1 MRSKREIPFQQGCGS
16 TNSECEL
23 KMKIRQQIK
32 LFQAMEK
39 PNFYPHPVSCIEQR
53 ETHIS
58 KVFLTGDYVYK
69 IKKPVNLEFLD
80 FTTLEKRR
88 YYCRQEVIL
97 NRRLTHNVYLDVVA
111 ISFKDEKYYLSDSDN
126 PVEYAVKMR
135 QLPDNRSMVHL
146 LKKTKIDRN
155 DIEDLALILSNF
167 YSQGPSAE
175 HIHSSGA
182 WKNIQKN
189 CEENFNQTMAF
200 AGEILDKRIFQIIQS
215 ATLSFLRRRKELF
228 DNRSESGK
236 IRDCHGDLR
245 TGHIYFAD
253 DGIQIIDCIE
263 FNDRFRYH
271 DIASDMAFL
280 AMDLDYEG
288 FPQIDS
294 LFLNAYVKYSNDQDV
309 FVLIDFYKC
318 YRAFVRC
325 KVNCMRL
332 QEGGLTEQIKRKLL
346 KETMK
351 YLDLAYQ
358 YAVKFTR
365 PTLWVVCGMPGSGKS
380 TISRE
385 LSRMF
390 GIKTLN
396 SDVIRKELF
405 GMKPVDPSDMPF
417 EEGIYSKGASGLTY
431 GKLLLLAQEEIEK
444 GKSVILDATYGNKH
458 HRDEVLRMARDK
470 DANIIFIECVL
481 KEKLLKERLSNRK
494 TEFSVSDA
502 RPSHFEYFKK
512 RFEPLNEVGDAMHIR
527 VNTEKPLEECMQKIL
542 AKDYIEAFA
551 S

>member
-1 MRSKREIPFQQGCGS
+1 LVAIANIVTNLCGN

-23 KMKIRQQIK
+23 KMKTRQQIK

-39 PNFYPHPVSCIEQR
+39 PNFYPHPVSGIEQR

-111 ISFKDEKYYLSDSDN
+111 ISFKNEKYYLSDSNN

-146 LKKTKIDRN
+146 LKKAKIDRN

-167 YSQGPSAE
+167 YSQGPSVE

-182 WKNIQKN
+182 WKNIQEN
-189 CEENFNQTMAF
+189 CEENFKQTMVF

-470 DANIIFIECVL
+470 DSNIIFVECVL

-494 TEFSVSDA
+494 TNFSVSDA
-502 RPSHFEYFKK
+502 RLPHFEYFKK
-512 RFEPLNEVGDAMHIR
+512 RFEPLNEVGDAMHIC
-527 VNTEKPLEECMQKIL
+527 VDSEKTLEKSMQQIL
-542 AKDYIEAFA
+542 GKDYLLAIG

>member
-1 MRSKREIPFQQGCGS
+1 MEIQQQ
-16 TNSECEL
+16 T
-23 KMKIRQQIK
+23 K
-32 LFQAMEK
+32 LFQAMET
-39 PNFYPHPVSCIEQR
+39 PSFYPHRVGRIEQR

-88 YYCRQEVIL
+88 HYCYREVIL
-97 NRRLTHNVYLDVVA
+97 NRRLSHNVYLDVVA
-111 ISFKDEKYYLSDSDN
+111 ISFHDGKYYFSESDN
-126 PVEYAVKMR
+126 PIEYAVKMR
-135 QLPDNRSMVHL
+135 QLTENRSMVQL
-146 LKKTKIDRN
+146 LKKTKFDRKNID
-155 DIEDLALILSNF
+155 DLALILSDF
-167 YSQGPSAE
+167 YSQGHSSEP
-175 HIHSSGA
+175 IHSFGA
-182 WKNIQKN
+182 WKNIQAN
-189 CEENFNQTMAF
+189 CEENFKQTTAF
-200 AGEILDKRIFQIIQS
+200 TGEILDKQIFQIVRS

-245 TGHIYFAD
+245 TGHIYFVN

-263 FNDRFRYH
+263 FNDRFRFH
-271 DIASDMAFL
+271 DIASDIAFL
-280 AMDLDYEG
+280 AMDLDYQG
-288 FPQIDS
+288 FPQIAS
-294 LFLNAYVKYSNDQDV
+294 HFLSAYVKYSKDQEV

-332 QEGGLTEQIKRKLL
+332 HEGGLTEKLKSKLL

-351 YLDLAYQ
+351 YLDLSYQ

-385 LSRMF
+385 LSKEF
-390 GIKTLN
+390 GIKTFN

-405 GMKPVDPSDMPF
+405 GMKPNNPADMPF
-417 EEGIYSKGASGLTY
+417 GKGIYSKGASRLTY
-431 GKLLLLAQEEIEK
+431 GKLLLLAGEEIEK
-444 GKSVILDATYGNKH
+444 GNSAVLDATYSNEH
-458 HRDEVLRMARDK
+458 HRDEALRMAKDK
-470 DANIIFIECVL
+470 DVNIVFVECVL
-481 KEKLLKERLSNRK
+481 KEELTKKRLSNRK
-494 TEFSVSDA
+494 DDFQVSDA
-502 RPSHFEYFKK
+502 RLSHFEYFKNK
-512 RFEPLNEVGDAMHIR
+512 FKPFNKVDDVMHIR
-527 VNTEKPLEECMQKIL
+527 VNTEKPLKKCMQKIL
-542 AKDYIEAFA
+542 GKDYMVDFG

>member
-1 MRSKREIPFQQGCGS
+1 METQQQ
-16 TNSECEL
+16 T
-23 KMKIRQQIK
+23 K

-39 PNFYPHPVSCIEQR
+39 PNFYPHSVSSIEQR

-69 IKKPVNLEFLD
+69 VKKPVYLEFLD
-80 FTTLEKRR
+80 FTTLEKRKN
-88 YYCRQEVIL
+88 YCRQEVVL
-97 NRRLTHNVYLDVVA
+97 NRRLTHNVYLEVVA
-111 ISFKDEKYYLSDSDN
+111 IAFKDGKYYLTESDN

-135 QLPDNRSMVHL
+135 QLPDNRSMVQL
-146 LKKTKIDRN
+146 LKRKKIDRKEIN
-155 DIEDLALILSNF
+155 DLALILSNF
-167 YSQGPSAE
+167 YGQVPSPE
-175 HIHSSGA
+175 YIHSSRA
-182 WKNIQKN
+182 WKTIWAN
-189 CEENFNQTMAF
+189 CEENFKQTKVF
-200 AGEILDKRIFQIIQS
+200 AGVILDKRIFQIIQS
-215 ATLSFLRRRKELF
+215 ATLSFLRRRKKLF

-271 DIASDMAFL
+271 DIASDIAFL

-288 FPQIDS
+288 FPQIAS
-294 LFLNAYVKYSNDQDV
+294 HFLNAYVKYSKDRDV

-332 QEGGLTEQIKRKLL
+332 QEGGLTKQNKSKLL

-351 YLDLAYQ
+351 YLDFAYQ
-358 YAVKFTR
+358 YAAKFTR
-365 PTLWVVCGMPGSGKS
+365 PTTWVVCGMPGSGKS
-380 TISRE
+380 TISKE
-385 LSRMF
+385 LSKVF
-390 GIKTLN
+390 GIKTFH

-405 GMKPVDPSDMPF
+405 GMKPGDPSDMPF
-417 EEGIYSKGASGLTY
+417 EEGIYSKGASCLTY
-431 GKLLLLAQEEIEK
+431 GKLLLLAQEEIER
-444 GKSVILDATYGNKH
+444 GNSVVLDATYGNEH
-458 HRDEVLRMARDK
+458 HRDEVLRMASDK
-470 DANIIFIECVL
+470 DANIIFIECVV

-494 TEFSVSDA
+494 NEFQVSDA
-502 RPSHFEYFKK
+502 RLHHFEYFKK
-512 RFEPLNEVGDAMHIR
+512 KYKPFNKVDDTIHMS
-527 VNTEKPLEECMQKIL
+527 VNTEKTLEKCMQQIL
-542 AKDYIEAFA
+542 GKSYIVALG

>member
-1 MRSKREIPFQQGCGS
+1 ME
-16 TNSECEL
+16 
-23 KMKIRQQIK
+23 IRQQIK

-39 PNFYPHPVSCIEQR
+39 PNFYPHPVNSIEQR

-111 ISFKDEKYYLSDSDN
+111 ITFKDGEYFMAGSGN

-135 QLPDNRSMVHL
+135 QLPEDRSMVNL
-146 LKKTKIDRN
+146 LKTIKIDRN
-155 DIEDLALILSNF
+155 DIEDLALILSVF
-167 YSQGPSAE
+167 YSQGSSAG
-175 HIHSSGA
+175 HIHSFGA
-182 WKNIQKN
+182 WESIQAN
-189 CEENFNQTMAF
+189 CEENFRQTMIF
-200 AGEILDKRIFQIIQS
+200 AGKILDERIFQIIQS
-215 ATLSFLRRRKELF
+215 ATLSFLHRRKELF
-228 DNRSESGK
+228 DNRIESGK

-263 FNDRFRYH
+263 FNKRFRYH
-271 DIASDMAFL
+271 DIASDLAFL

-288 FPQIDS
+288 FPQIAGH
-294 LFLNAYVKYSNDQDV
+294 LLNAYVNYSKDQNV

-332 QEGGLTEQIKRKLL
+332 QEAGLSEPNKRELL

-351 YLDLAYQ
+351 YLDLAYR

-385 LSRMF
+385 LSKVF
-390 GIKTLN
+390 GIKTFH

-405 GMKPVDPSDMPF
+405 GMKPVDPSDIPF

-431 GKLLLLAQEEIEK
+431 GKLLLLGQEEIEK
-444 GKSVILDATYGNKH
+444 GISVILDATYGNKH
-458 HRDEVLRMARDK
+458 HRAEALRMASDK
-470 DANIIFIECVL
+470 DANIVFVECVL

-494 TEFSVSDA
+494 TKFSVSDA
-502 RPSHFEYFKK
+502 RLHHFEYFKK
-512 RFEPLNEVGDAMHIR
+512 RFEPLNEVGDTMHIC
-527 VNTEKPLEECMQKIL
+527 VNTEKPLEKCMQQIL
-542 AKDYIEAFA
+542 AKDIVAIGAEPYNLWQ
-551 S
+551 

>member
-1 MRSKREIPFQQGCGS
+1 MEIQQL
-16 TNSECEL
+16 T
-23 KMKIRQQIK
+23 K
-32 LFQAMEK
+32 LYQAMGK
-39 PNFYPHPVSCIEQR
+39 PNFYPHPVSRIEQR

-69 IKKPVNLEFLD
+69 IKKPVNLGFLD

-97 NRRLTHNVYLDVVA
+97 NRRLTHGVYLNVVA
-111 ISFKDEKYYLSDSDN
+111 ISFKNGKYYLSESDN

-135 QLPDNRSMVHL
+135 QLPDNRSMVNL
-146 LKKTKIDRN
+146 LKKAKIDRKK
-155 DIEDLALILSNF
+155 IEDLALILSNF
-167 YSQGPSAE
+167 YSQGPPSE
-175 HIHSSGA
+175 QIQSSGS
-182 WKNIQKN
+182 WKNIQAN
-189 CEENFNQTMAF
+189 CEENFKQTMAF
-200 AGEILDKRIFQIIQS
+200 AGGMLDKRIFQIIQS

-228 DNRSESGK
+228 DNRSKSGK

-271 DIASDMAFL
+271 DISSDIAFL
-280 AMDLDYEG
+280 AMDLDCEG
-288 FPQIDS
+288 FPQIAIR
-294 LFLNAYVKYSNDQDV
+294 FLNAYVNYSKDQDV

-325 KVNCMRL
+325 KVTCMRL
-332 QEGGLTEQIKRKLL
+332 QEGGLTEQNKRKLL
-346 KETMK
+346 KEGMK
-351 YLDLAYQ
+351 YFDLAYR

-380 TISRE
+380 TISKE
-385 LSRMF
+385 LSMVF
-390 GIKTLN
+390 GIKTFN

-405 GMKPVDPSDMPF
+405 GMKPVNPSDLPF
-417 EEGIYSKGASGLTY
+417 EEGIYSKNASGLTY

-444 GKSVILDATYGNKH
+444 GNSVILDATYANEH
-458 HRDEVLRMARDK
+458 HRDEVLRMASDK
-470 DANIIFIECVL
+470 DINIIFVECVL

-494 TEFSVSDA
+494 TEFQISDA
-502 RPSHFEYFKK
+502 RLHHFEYFKK
-512 RFEPLNEVGDAMHIR
+512 KFKPFNKVGDAMHIR
-527 VNTEKPLEECMQKIL
+527 VNTEKTLESCMQQIL
-542 AKDYIEAFA
+542 GKDYIVALG